1 MNQQDLQSL
10 SARPEKPNNSV
21 LSVYLNVDQ
30 SEPTNRNRGFER
42 QLKNMVAGL
51 RDSIVDSWE
60 LKRFH
65 KAAKHIEDFVKSYQI
80 GARSLVMFFD
90 EPDAA
95 LWHQE
100 LQVALE
106 NRARWNREP
115 LLQPLA

>member
-1 MNQQDLQSL
+1 
-10 SARPEKPNNSV
+10 
-21 LSVYLNVDQ
+21 
-30 SEPTNRNRGFER
+30 
-42 QLKNMVAGL
+42 
-51 RDSIVDSWE
+51 
-60 LKRFH
+60 
-65 KAAKHIEDFVKSYQI
+65 AKHIEDFVKSYQI

-115 LLQPLA
+115 LLQPLAAILDEAESYAIALIGQASFRLFVVSPDRTEELVEETFSHRAVRHIGAVGA